1 MVVEVITILI
11 IIIPL
16 DSIILDKMLPTIMVE
31 EAQIA
36 IVPIEIQIL
45 EMRLL

>member
-1 MVVEVITILI
+1 MAVEVITILI

-31 EAQIA
+31 EVQIVIA
-36 IVPIEIQIL
+36 PIEIQIS